1 MSHRISDRLVIEN
14 DRGVKD
20 LTRVFGLNT
29 GMKEVQFTEMEE
41 TVGGA
46 GWGGELKNI
55 YIFFTLLHKFVIKAE
70 PLCWSVR

>member
-46 GWGGELKNI
+46 G
-55 YIFFTLLHKFVIKAE
+55 
-70 PLCWSVR
+70 